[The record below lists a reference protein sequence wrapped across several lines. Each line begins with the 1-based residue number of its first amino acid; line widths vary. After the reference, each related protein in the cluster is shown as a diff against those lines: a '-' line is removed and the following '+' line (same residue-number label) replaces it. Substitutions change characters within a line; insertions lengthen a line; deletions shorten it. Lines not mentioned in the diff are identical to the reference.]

1 MGAIIGTDGAVNE
14 LHIVSGPQALQQAAV
29 DTVKT
34 WSYRPYLLNNQP
46 VEVTTQINVVFT
58 LSSH

>member
-1 MGAIIGTDGAVNE
+1 MGAIIGTDGAVKE
-14 LHIVSGPQALQQAAV
+14 LHIVSGQQALQRAALDPV
-29 DTVKT
+29 NT
-34 WSYRPYLLNNQP
+34 WRYQPYLLNNQP